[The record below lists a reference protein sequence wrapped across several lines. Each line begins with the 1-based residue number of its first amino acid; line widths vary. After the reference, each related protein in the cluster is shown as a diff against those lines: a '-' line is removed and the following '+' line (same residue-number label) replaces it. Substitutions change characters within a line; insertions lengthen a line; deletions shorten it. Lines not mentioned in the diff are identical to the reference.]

1 MEAAVLEKP
10 EVAEHLKKY
19 VIISLIVDD
28 RTELDEPIT
37 VIEDGKTITLETV
50 GEKWSHMQRTQYQA
64 NAQPYYVQLDADGNK
79 IVETSYA
86 YDEDI
91 EKFLKW
97 LKY

>member
-1 MEAAVLEKP
+1 
-10 EVAEHLKKY
+10 
-19 VIISLIVDD
+19 
-28 RTELDEPIT
+28 
-37 VIEDGKTITLETV
+37 
-50 GEKWSHMQRTQYQA
+50 MQRTQYQA